1 MPTRYHAFVLDRSA
15 HAAGSVLVALA
26 TAVII
31 VALAVLP
38 FLNPAWVAFEQGRA
52 QATAW
57 TGYTDDELRTA
68 TDALLAD
75 LVLGPPEFDAVVA
88 GEPVLSPRER
98 QHLVDVRSVMAGLAV
113 AAVASL
119 AVVAVAWRL
128 SRSAP
133 VVWRAVR
140 WGAAALIAGTIV
152 VGIVGIVAFDVAFET
167 FHRLFFAG
175 GTYTFDPRTER
186 LVQLFPQRF
195 WFETSLA
202 VGSVIL
208 LLSAATAWW
217 ASRRLAGAQS
227 RGVLGAPSLQT
238 AR

>member
-1 MPTRYHAFVLDRSA
+1 VLDRSA

-26 TAVII
+26 TAVVI
-31 VALAVLP
+31 VALAVVP

-52 QATAW
+52 EATSW
-57 TGYTDDELRTA
+57 TGYTANELRRA

-75 LVLGPPEFDAVVA
+75 LVLGPPEFDAVVG

-98 QHLVDVRSVMAGLAV
+98 QHLVDVRSVMAALAV
-113 AAVASL
+113 AALVSL
-119 AVVAVAWRL
+119 AIVLIAWRV

-133 VVWRAVR
+133 AFWGAVR
-140 WGAAALIAGTIV
+140 LGAAVLAVGTV
-152 VGIVGIVAFDVAFET
+152 LVGVIGVVAFDAAFEA

-202 VGSVIL
+202 VGTVIL
-208 LLSAATAWW
+208 ALSGATAWLT
-217 ASRRLAGAQS
+217 SRKLAGARADS
-227 RGVLGAPSLQT
+227 RATTPRLQT
-238 AR
+238 VP

>member
-1 MPTRYHAFVLDRSA
+1 MLDRSL

-26 TAVII
+26 TAVIV

-38 FLNPAWVAFEQGRA
+38 FLNPVWVAFEQGRA
-52 QATAW
+52 EATAW
-57 TGYTDDELRTA
+57 TGYTVEELRAA
-68 TDALLAD
+68 TDALLGD
-75 LVLGPPEFDAVVA
+75 LVLGPPAFDVEVA

-98 QHLVDVRSVMAGLAV
+98 QHLVDVRSVMAALA
-113 AAVASL
+113 ATALASL
-119 AVVAVAWRL
+119 AIVVVGWRL

-133 VVWRAVR
+133 AFWRAVR
-140 WGAAALIAGTIV
+140 WGSATLAVGTV
-152 VGIVGIVAFDVAFET
+152 LVGIVGIVAFDAAFEI

-195 WFETSLA
+195 WFETTLA
-202 VGSVIL
+202 VGAVIL
-208 LLSAATAWW
+208 VLSVVAAWLASRQLVGRRSASLATA
-217 ASRRLAGAQS
+217 
-227 RGVLGAPSLQT
+227 PNPQT

>member
-1 MPTRYHAFVLDRSA
+1 VLDRSA

-52 QATAW
+52 HATAW
-57 TGYTDDELRTA
+57 TGYTAAELRTA

-75 LVLGPPEFDAVVA
+75 LVLGPPTFDAEVA
-88 GEPVLSPRER
+88 GEPVLSMRER
-98 QHLVDVRSVMAGLAV
+98 QHLVDVRSVMTALAV
-113 AAVASL
+113 AALASL
-119 AVVAVAWRL
+119 AIVVVAWRL

-133 VVWRAVR
+133 AFWRAVR
-140 WGAAALIAGTIV
+140 WGSAALVVGTV
-152 VGIVGIVAFDVAFET
+152 LVGIVGLVAFDVAFEA

-202 VGSVIL
+202 VGAVIL
-208 LLSAATAWW
+208 LLSVVVGWLAA
-217 ASRRLAGAQS
+217 RK
-227 RGVLGAPSLQT
+227 LGGRTSGSIATAPSLQT
-238 AR
+238 AP